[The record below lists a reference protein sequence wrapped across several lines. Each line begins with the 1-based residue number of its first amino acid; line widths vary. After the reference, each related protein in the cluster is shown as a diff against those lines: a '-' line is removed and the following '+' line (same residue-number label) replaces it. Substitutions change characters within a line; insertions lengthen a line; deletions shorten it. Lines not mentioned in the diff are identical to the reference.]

1 VFQQVLGYLG
11 VDLRTHRPQGSDGR
25 RPTARAKG
33 KVERSFRSVKEMHET
48 LYHFHAPET
57 EEEANAWLLNFLVRY
72 NHMPQRSEPH
82 SRFEDWLKNLSEGGV
97 RA

>member
-1 VFQQVLGYLG
+1 
-11 VDLRTHRPQGSDGR
+11 
-25 RPTARAKG
+25 
-33 KVERSFRSVKEMHET
+33 MHET

-57 EEEANAWLLNFLVRY
+57 EEEVNAWLLNFLVRY